1 MKALLVVSV
10 LVGLSSATKGQLT
23 YEKFYTTGVS
33 YKFNCT
39 ELTSKNLFVGL
50 GCAHGISRVDQ
61 EGNVIQTR
69 CYVPNPMAR
78 ITSCRRK
85 ADDRFMF
92 ATSYQLDT
100 CGASGSFTV
109 PYTHPAIGI
118 MDTTGNILAY
128 KHYVLGEGC
137 RNAAGDLVVTA
148 DNGAVV
154 WGSDT
159 SFFILKVDSNLA
171 PVWSRRFGDPGG
183 IQFVKELPGG
193 DLLVGANMGSIGA
206 VVARLDADGN
216 VLWSK
221 SYIRPTSMVHDAVI
235 EADDSFIVTGV
246 TESTTS
252 LFTVPLAP
260 EYHPKLFMMKLDGA
274 GAVQWCRGYENAPE
288 RWYAAQPS
296 RIERTLD
303 GNYVMLATSGVHDNG
318 LNYNHFSRL
327 HLMKTDGA
335 LLFGQETDNTI
346 TDPTGYSSNPIS
358 TTEGAFPKVRTEGNT
373 LEYPRGAFSIADFNE
388 ASQYCVNE
396 KTGNAMMVW
405 HGHKLGIELE
415 DLLINYTSDTNIN
428 YVVGET
434 NGKKMLEFGF
444 HSIKKAGITWV
455 FRELD
460 LLNNPEQF
468 GVTGFEDKQHQAIVF
483 PIAMERM
490 YANVERSSSR
500 MAPLFG
506 MRYKALGPYNRRMQ
520 VWEVGGTGHTP
531 AARMITEYD
540 TTNLYSRSHIGFQG
554 MCFNKWQIWE
564 GVAA

>member
-1 MKALLVVSV
+1 MAQDNKAPVQGIHADAYLSALDINEPDNLRV
-10 LVGLSSATKGQLT
+10 LMERRGDQWAGSATKIVQSLGFERPASNETVNHWEDDSYMRPVKIGATVSAGQGGSGAAFDITLAAGEVFTDGNSGKHIFPRVGDVLMFPNVTGAAKDRLAIVTAINAATPKITVKFLQAAWTTSAMSSGAYLVLT
-23 YEKFYTTGVS
+23 TAAFSAGTGQP
-33 YKFNCT
+33 
-39 ELTSKNLFVGL
+39 TSTIRN
-50 GCAHGISRVDQ
+50 
-61 EGNVIQTR
+61 TR
-69 CYVPNPMAR
+69 KKSAKLQ
-78 ITSCRRK
+78 IIKETW
-85 ADDRFMF
+85 
-92 ATSYQLDT
+92 T
-100 CGASGSFTV
+100 
-109 PYTHPAIGI
+109 
-118 MDTTGNILAY
+118 
-128 KHYVLGEGC
+128 GEGSEM
-137 RNAAGDLVVTA
+137 T
-148 DNGAVV
+148 NGK
-154 WGSDT
+154 W
-159 SFFILKVDSNLA
+159 FK
-171 PVWSRRFGDPGG
+171 
-183 IQFVKELPGG
+183 
-193 DLLVGANMGSIGA
+193 
-206 VVARLDADGN
+206 
-216 VLWSK
+216 
-221 SYIRPTSMVHDAVI
+221 
-235 EADDSFIVTGV
+235 
-246 TESTTS
+246 TTS
-252 LFTVPLAP
+252 GGKDISLF
-260 EYHPKLFMMKLDGA
+260 
-274 GAVQWCRGYENAPE
+274 
-288 RWYAAQPS
+288 YAYGMEQV
-296 RIERTLD
+296 D
-303 GNYVMLATSGVHDNG
+303 Y
-318 LNYNHFSRL
+318 L